1 MAEYTDTERQMALDI
16 YRTQGASAAAKA
28 IGCSRQTVYDWLADS
43 LSTDT
48 DKQKALEEA
57 VTRRSVLREHARTR
71 LVYTYLRLIDRC
83 SEQVKIITKDGIEL
97 ELPEPPAD
105 AVQKLATAAAILI
118 DKLRLEMGESTGRTE
133 HVSLGLV
140 ESEIQKLEAELGNVA
155 PSDG

>member
-16 YRTQGASAAAKA
+16 YRTQGATAAAKA

-48 DKQKALEEA
+48 EKEKRKEEA
-57 VTRRSVLREHARTR
+57 IARRVVLREHARSR

-83 SEQVKIITKDGIEL
+83 TESVKIITKDGIEL

-105 AVQKLATAAAILI
+105 AVQKLALAAAILM
-118 DKLRLEMGESTGRTE
+118 DKLRLELGEATGRTE
-133 HVSLGLV
+133 SWSMANLDA
-140 ESEIQKLEAELGNVA
+140 EAQRLEALLAAND
-155 PSDG
+155 PRR